1 MGENV
6 SIIIPGPA
14 YVIIIIVGVVIG
26 YITRNRKKETVRVRT
41 KRFIAASIVEI
52 LETQPML
59 AIRKRESAFFD
70 FSITYIGEL
79 LVVDII
85 ESYRLDTHPMDVM
98 TAYLQVKALAKIKK
112 FKKMSVKVLENTY
125 FVVPEMKLNE
135 DWGYMRFVG
144 NKVELLDQFKRKFES
159 ILIVDDLVEIGS
171 YKFKINEANLSVEI
185 ESPDGSL
192 AWSLS
197 DGFQSPKKILVE

>member
-1 MGENV
+1 MGENI

-41 KRFIAASIVEI
+41 KRFIAASIVEV

-85 ESYRLDTHPMDVM
+85 ENYRLDTHPMDVM

-125 FVVPEMKLNE
+125 FVVPEIKLNE

-171 YKFKINEANLSVEI
+171 YKFKIKEANLSVEI

-197 DGFQSPKKILVE
+197 GGFQSPKKNLVE